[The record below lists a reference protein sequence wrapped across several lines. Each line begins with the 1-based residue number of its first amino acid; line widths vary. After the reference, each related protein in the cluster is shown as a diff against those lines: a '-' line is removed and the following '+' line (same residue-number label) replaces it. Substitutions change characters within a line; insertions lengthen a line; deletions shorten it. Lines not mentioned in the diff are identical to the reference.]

1 MTALT
6 IATFACPL
14 LVAAALIARPARPSA
29 TMIAPCAALPAFA
42 LAFAPVG
49 TIVEAPWAL
58 LGARFGV
65 MDAVARGFLASS
77 ALVWFFAGWYARAYV
92 GESKHSDSFW
102 FFFLVTMAAN
112 FGVITA
118 RDAATFYA
126 FFSLMTYAAY
136 GLVIHERDA
145 PAARAARTYVV
156 MALGGEMLVLTGLF
170 VLVRSSVDLPL
181 EDVPS
186 AVAASPR
193 RLLVSGLFF
202 AGFGVKA
209 GLVPLHLW
217 LPLAHPVAPT
227 PASAVLS
234 ATIIE
239 AGLLAWLRFLPLG
252 GVPDAEAAT
261 TLVCFAGIVT
271 ALYGAIAGVVQSDPK
286 IVLAYSSV
294 SQMGFAVAALGVAL
308 APSAAGA
315 AKLAIVFFVAHH
327 AVAKA
332 ALFLGEGVARDTGTG
347 RSGRLVLVGLAL
359 PALAIAGAPFTSG
372 ALAKIALADVVKAA
386 PVAPSTVV
394 AMLSVAAIGSTLL
407 MARFVSL
414 AARRRADTPRS
425 PSAGLWVPSAL
436 LLVAGTVLVSLFA
449 FRGPVPFAATA
460 RPANVASAAWPIV
473 VGVAIALAA
482 RHVLGRAGRE
492 PPRIPP
498 GDLLVLVEALV
509 GAAIRCAAAGFRLAR
524 RARRLLVVRA
534 RRRLRPLRRARRA
547 FAMLDRVENELLG
560 YGAIGILTVLLAGIL
575 VPLLVR

>member
-14 LVAAALIARPARPSA
+14 LVAAALAARPARPSV

-49 TIVEAPWAL
+49 TVVHARWAL

-65 MDAVARGFLASS
+65 MDEVARGFLASS

-92 GESKHSDSFW
+92 GGSKHRGSFW

-112 FGVITA
+112 FGVVTA
-118 RDAATFYA
+118 CDAATFYV

-136 GLVIHERDA
+136 GLVVHERDA

-170 VLVRSSVDLPL
+170 VLVRSSVDLRL

-186 AVAASPR
+186 AVAVSPR
-193 RLLVSGLFF
+193 RLLVSCLVF

-239 AGLLAWLRFLPLG
+239 AGLLGWLRFLPLG
-252 GVPDAEAAT
+252 AVPNAEAAT
-261 TLVCFAGIVT
+261 TLVCATGLVT
-271 ALYGAIAGVVQSDPK
+271 ALYGAAVGVVQSDPK
-286 IVLAYSSV
+286 TVLAYSSV
-294 SQMGFAVAALGVAL
+294 SQMGFAVTALGVAL
-308 APSAAGA
+308 APAAAGA

-347 RSGRLVLVGLAL
+347 RWGRLVLVGLVL
-359 PALAIAGAPFTSG
+359 PALAIAGAPFTGG

-386 PVAPSTVV
+386 PVAPS
-394 AMLSVAAIGSTLL
+394 AMATLLSVAAIGSTLL
-407 MARFVSL
+407 MARFVWL
-414 AARRRADTPRS
+414 AARRRADGPRS
-425 PSAGLWVPSAL
+425 PSAGLWIPLAL
-436 LLVAGTVLVSLFA
+436 LFVAGTVLVSLFA
-449 FRGPVPFAATA
+449 LRGPVPFEAAA
-460 RPANVASAAWPIV
+460 RPANVASAAWPV
-473 VGVAIALAA
+473 AAGVAIALAA
-482 RHVLGRAGRE
+482 RHVLRRAGRAL
-492 PPRIPP
+492 PGIPP
-498 GDLLVLVEALV
+498 GDVLAIVEPV
-509 GAAIRCAAAGFRLAR
+509 VSGAAGRAAAGFHLAR
-524 RARRLLVVRA
+524 RARRLLVVRV
-534 RRRLRPLRRARRA
+534 RCRLRPLRRARRA
-547 FAMLDRVENELLG
+547 FATLDRVENALMDD
-560 YGAIGILTVLLAGIL
+560 GAIGMLTVLLAGIL
-575 VPLLVR
+575 VPLFVR